1 MIRRR
6 ALLSWFALAA
16 AAPAV
21 AAPLRGPAAVPGG
34 LALLLVESPGCPF
47 CAAFRRE
54 VLPGY
59 AARAEGRAAPV
70 VPVPLEGPWPD
81 GLVLAGA
88 PYATPTFILLRDR
101 VEVGRFQGYESP
113 SWFWRELGALLAAA
127 G

>member
-16 AAPAV
+16 AAPAA
-21 AAPLRGPAAVPGG
+21 AAPLRGPVAVPGG

-59 AARAEGRAAPV
+59 AARAEGRAAV
-70 VPVPLEGPWPD
+70 LVPVPLDGPWPD
-81 GLVLAGA
+81 GLALAQA

-101 VEVGRFQGYESP
+101 VEIGRFQGYESP
-113 SWFWRELGALLAAA
+113 DWFWRELGALLAAA

>member
-1 MIRRR
+1 MNRRA
-6 ALLSWFALAA
+6 ALLSLTCVIL
-16 AAPAV
+16 PQV
-21 AAPLRGPAAVPGG
+21 ARGGSVPRGTV
-34 LALLLVESPGCPF
+34 LLLVESPGCPF

-59 AARAEGRAAPV
+59 TARAEGRAALL

-81 GLVLAGA
+81 GLALARA

-101 VEVGRFQGYESP
+101 VETGRFQGYESAA
-113 SWFWRELGALLAAA
+113 WFWRELGALLATP

>member
-1 MIRRR
+1 MDRR
-6 ALLSWFALAA
+6 AALLGLACLVL
-16 AAPAV
+16 PAV
-21 AAPLRGPAAVPGG
+21 AAAVPRG

-59 AARAEGRAAPV
+59 SARAEGRAAPV
-70 VPVPLEGPWPD
+70 VPVPLDGPWPD
-81 GLVLAGA
+81 GLALAGA

-101 VEVGRFQGYESP
+101 VEIGRFQGYES
-113 SWFWRELGALLAAA
+113 SAWFWRELGALLADA

>member
-21 AAPLRGPAAVPGG
+21 AAPLRGPVAVPGG

-59 AARAEGRAAPV
+59 AARAEGRAAV
-70 VPVPLEGPWPD
+70 LVPVPLDGPWPD
-81 GLVLAGA
+81 GLALAQA
-88 PYATPTFILLRDR
+88 PHATPTFILLRDR
-101 VEVGRFQGYESP
+101 VEIGRFQGYESP
-113 SWFWRELGALLAAA
+113 DWFWRELGALLAAA

>member
-6 ALLSWFALAA
+6 ALLSLFALAA
-16 AAPAV
+16 AARAVV
-21 AAPLRGPAAVPGG
+21 AAPRPATVPGG

-59 AARAEGRAAPV
+59 GARPEGRAAPV
-70 VPVPLEGPWPD
+70 VAVPLDGPWPD
-81 GLVLAGA
+81 GLVLGRA

-101 VEVGRFQGYESP
+101 VEIGRFQGYETP
-113 SWFWRELGALLAAA
+113 DWFWRELGSLLVAA

>member
-21 AAPLRGPAAVPGG
+21 AAPLRGAVAVPGG

-59 AARAEGRAAPV
+59 AARAEGRAAV
-70 VPVPLEGPWPD
+70 LVPVPLDGPWPD
-81 GLVLAGA
+81 GLALAQA

-101 VEVGRFQGYESP
+101 VEIGRFQGYESP
-113 SWFWRELGALLAAA
+113 DWFWRELGALLAAA